1 MNNNS
6 LKARPRQ
13 RSGVWRRQTEGEI
26 ALYDP
31 DNGQVHFLND
41 TALAIW
47 DLCDGTT
54 TPEEMILA
62 ICELFRMHRD
72 VVVEDVRRTL
82 EDFDRAGLVS
92 WDR

>member
-1 MNNNS
+1 MSTHS
-6 LKARPRQ
+6 LTAHPIQRQ
-13 RSGVWRRQTEGEI
+13 GVWRRQTETEV

-31 DNGQVHFLND
+31 DNGKVHLLND

-54 TPEEMILA
+54 TPEEMIEA

-72 VVVEDVRRTL
+72 VVAEDVRRTL
-82 EDFDRAGLVS
+82 EEFDRAGLVG
-92 WDR
+92 WND

>member
-1 MNNNS
+1 MPYFFAVPAITS
-6 LKARPRQ
+6 STPLARP
-13 RSGVWRRQTEGEI
+13 
-26 ALYDP
+26 
-31 DNGQVHFLND
+31 
-41 TALAIW
+41 
-47 DLCDGTT
+47 
-54 TPEEMILA
+54 PEEMILA